1 MESLTRRCSKS
12 TATSQRQWA
21 TALVTKVGPQ
31 PTVSASPGSLLKMP
45 ILRLPES
52 ETMGPR
58 RGTAMCDRFLS
69 EEKTN
74 SFPGMNKSCQMDKMD
89 NFSKWGSKL
98 DLSHYVLEKD
108 HWKPG
113 QNERSLPNLQHGTQT
128 LPAHYAGPKGGSG
141 MKARGPHQWCV
152 NRPYL
157 DGYWNQGVQ
166 RQLMAHYMK
175 YLCQES
181 VPYTSLCRQGWDAV
195 WFLCGLMCM
204 APVDLLPTEITSIC
218 LNVKAL

>member
-58 RGTAMCDRFLS
+58 RGTAMCDR
-69 EEKTN
+69 
-74 SFPGMNKSCQMDKMD
+74 
-89 NFSKWGSKL
+89 WGSKL

-108 HWKPG
+108 RWKPG